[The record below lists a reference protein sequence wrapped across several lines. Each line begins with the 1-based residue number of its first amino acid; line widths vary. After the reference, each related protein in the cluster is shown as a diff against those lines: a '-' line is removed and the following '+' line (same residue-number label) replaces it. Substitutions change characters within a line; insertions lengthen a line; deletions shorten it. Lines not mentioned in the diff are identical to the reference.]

1 MLRIT
6 FLSISFSVAWFMILP
21 NFCLNQFEFTYNLII
36 IVYFFSTEFVNIE
49 ARLAAAQNEIN
60 EVRNQE
66 NPAQDHNIDDHN
78 ELRELVNQNEQM
90 ELDNNN
96 EVIENNNEVMDLA
109 DRFVQLENRSQDGNR
124 VDQGDKNKQIE

>member
-1 MLRIT
+1 MYH
-6 FLSISFSVAWFMILP
+6 SMIMIKCNP
-21 NFCLNQFEFTYNLII
+21 
-36 IVYFFSTEFVNIE
+36 STEFVNIE

-124 VDQGDKNKQIE
+124 VDQGDKNKQIK